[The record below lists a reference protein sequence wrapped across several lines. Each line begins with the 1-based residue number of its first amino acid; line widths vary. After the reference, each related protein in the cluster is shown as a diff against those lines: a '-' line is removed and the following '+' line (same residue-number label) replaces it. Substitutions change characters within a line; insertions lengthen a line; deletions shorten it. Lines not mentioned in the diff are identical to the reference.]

1 MVRILIICLA
11 LLVGE
16 ILVAQEQPR
25 IVIEGEVKDTLYA
38 PVPFVNVLVAGRN
51 EGCAGDLYGKFR
63 IPVYPGDV
71 LVISSVSYKTAR
83 LRIPD
88 TLTAEKYWLKVI
100 LTADTLLL
108 NEVTISP
115 PAVTWEEYKE
125 TELAM
130 DLPEFSTSSLT
141 RIYRKEDLDWLFS
154 NHFGMAP
161 GPASILYSLFGK
173 RPKEEREL
181 RAVLYRE
188 ELEERIVRRYNP
200 YVVSRLTGMKSEATI
215 VQLMKFC
222 NLDLSFILVASD
234 YDFYSTIMQCYRAY
248 QIPNSKHHI
257 PDKSQDPNSK

>member
-1 MVRILIICLA
+1 MIVHIFTFCYQPMVRKVVIFFLVVLPLLLPAQAPRRILIK
-11 LLVGE
+11 
-16 ILVAQEQPR
+16 
-25 IVIEGEVKDTLYA
+25 GEVRDTLYA
-38 PVPFVNVLVAGRN
+38 PVPFVNMLVAGRS
-51 EGCAGDLYGKFR
+51 EGCAGDLYGKFS

-125 TELAM
+125 TELAL
-130 DLPEFSTSSLT
+130 DLPQYSTGTLT
-141 RIYRKEDLDWLFS
+141 KLYRQQDLDRLFS
-154 NHFGMAP
+154 NHYGIAP

-173 RPKEEREL
+173 RPREEREL
-181 RAVLYRE
+181 KAVLYRE

-200 YVVSRLTGMKSEATI
+200 YVVSRLTGIKSESVI

-222 NLDLSFILVASD
+222 NLDLSFILGAQD
-234 YDFYSTIMQCYRAY
+234 YDLYFAIMQCYRAY
-248 QIPNSKHHI
+248 QKQTN
-257 PDKSQDPNSK
+257 